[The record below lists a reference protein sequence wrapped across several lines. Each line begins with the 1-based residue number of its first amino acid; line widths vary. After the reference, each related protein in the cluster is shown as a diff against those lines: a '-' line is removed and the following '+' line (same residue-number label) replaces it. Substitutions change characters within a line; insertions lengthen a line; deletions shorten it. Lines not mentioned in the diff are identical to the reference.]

1 MTVWKNHLFEQ
12 WCMVEQERDEARAQ
26 RDQNFD
32 VLNAAM
38 NERNELVDDQNGLVD
53 HIEVLQ
59 DQMQQLVEENQQL
72 VAQVAQ
78 GKSLDNP
85 FTYDKVSS

>member
-1 MTVWKNHLFEQ
+1 MLYWHIPGATHSLEEQLADMIAWKNHLFEQ

-38 NERNELVDDQNGLVD
+38 NERNELVDDYNGLVD

-59 DQMQQLVEENQQL
+59 DQMQQLVEQN
-72 VAQVAQ
+72 
-78 GKSLDNP
+78 
-85 FTYDKVSS
+85 